1 MSDPKQKKQLKLLGA
16 LVVVLLLVL
25 YWSWGQ
31 SSSSS
36 LSSSGGAP
44 AAWRGLESF
53 VLTTGQPGDGRRG
66 REIPAAQINSSI
78 DFEELGR
85 MEKIEPSLAR
95 NMFAFYTPPPSTDPN
110 GGTSRQPPRS
120 GSRTGAGK
128 RPFVPGGASSPGR
141 KAVDI
146 PLKYYGFRKDPLG
159 KKRQAFLADGDDL
172 YLAWEGEVVANRF
185 RIHRITDTMAE
196 VEEVA
201 SRTRKRL
208 NLELPPE

>member
-1 MSDPKQKKQLKLLGA
+1 MSDAKQKKQLKLLGL

-25 YWSWGQ
+25 YWTWGQ
-31 SSSSS
+31 SSSPS
-36 LSSSGGAP
+36 LSTSGGTP
-44 AAWRGLESF
+44 AAWRGLDSF
-53 VLTTGQPGDGRRG
+53 VLKTGKPGDRRSG

-78 DFEELGR
+78 DFEKLGR

-95 NMFAFYTPPPSTDPN
+95 NMFAFYTPPPSATPD
-110 GGTSRQPPRS
+110 GGAFRQSPESANRPGGRN
-120 GSRTGAGK
+120 

-159 KKRQAFLADGDDL
+159 KKRQAFFADGDDL
-172 YLAWEGEVVANRF
+172 YLAWEGDVVANRF

-208 NLELPPE
+208 NLEMPTE